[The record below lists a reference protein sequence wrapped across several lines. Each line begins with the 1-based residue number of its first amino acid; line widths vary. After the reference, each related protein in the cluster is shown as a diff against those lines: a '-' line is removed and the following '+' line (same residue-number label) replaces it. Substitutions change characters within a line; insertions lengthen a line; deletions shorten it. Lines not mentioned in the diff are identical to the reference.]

1 MTKVTNWF
9 KKNNGQLISHILI
22 FILLVMVIYPLIL
35 LVMKSFKT
43 ITEEQLDPFAFP
55 KKLCFDNY
63 EYAWAVIR
71 YNFENSIFVTCMTTV
86 LVVILAAMTA
96 FAFERFNFPF
106 KEQLYIAIMALMMI
120 PGVLTITSKYKLI
133 NQLGLMDNM
142 WGVILPTVAGG
153 LPMSII
159 LLRTSIKEISK
170 EMFEA
175 AEMDGAH
182 NVRIFIQ
189 IVIPMIKPIIA
200 ALVIMQFVATWND
213 YLWPRLVLTSSIN
226 QTIPVRLVAFSDDYY
241 NATGGYGAA
250 FAGYVI
256 SSIPLIVIFAV
267 ASKQFISGMTSG
279 AFKM

>member
-1 MTKVTNWF
+1 MKKVISWF

-22 FILLVMVIYPLIL
+22 LLLLIMVIYPLVL
-35 LVMKSFKT
+35 LLMKSFKT
-43 ITEEQLDPFAFP
+43 ITEEQMDPFAFP
-55 KKLCFDNY
+55 KKICFDNY

-71 YNFENSIFVTCMTTV
+71 YNFENSLFVTCMTTF
-86 LVVILAAMTA
+86 LIVILAAMTA
-96 FAFERFNFPF
+96 FAFERFNFPL
-106 KEQLYIAIMALMMI
+106 KEQLYVAIMALMMI
-120 PGVLTITSKYKLI
+120 PGVLTITSKYKFI
-133 NQLGLMDNM
+133 NQIGLMDNM

-159 LLRTSIKEISK
+159 LLRTSIKDISK

-175 AEMDGAH
+175 AEMDGAR
-182 NVRIFIQ
+182 NLRIFIQ
-189 IVIPMIKPIIA
+189 IVIPMIKPIIS
-200 ALVIMQFVATWND
+200 ALIIMQSVATWND

-241 NATGGYGAA
+241 NTTGGYGAA

-256 SSIPLIVIFAV
+256 SSLPLIIIFAV
-267 ASKQFISGMTSG
+267 ASKQFINGMTSG

>member
-1 MTKVTNWF
+1 MKKVISWF

-22 FILLVMVIYPLIL
+22 LLLLIMVIYPLVL
-35 LVMKSFKT
+35 LLMKSFKT
-43 ITEEQLDPFAFP
+43 ITEEQMDPFAFP
-55 KKLCFDNY
+55 KKICFDNY

-71 YNFENSIFVTCMTTV
+71 YNFENSLFVTCMTTF
-86 LVVILAAMTA
+86 LIVILAAMTA
-96 FAFERFNFPF
+96 FAFERFNFPL
-106 KEQLYIAIMALMMI
+106 KEQLYVAIMALMMI
-120 PGVLTITSKYKLI
+120 PGVLTITSKYKFI
-133 NQLGLMDNM
+133 NQIGLMDNM

-159 LLRTSIKEISK
+159 LLRTSIKDISK

-175 AEMDGAH
+175 AEMDGAR
-182 NVRIFIQ
+182 NLRIFIQ
-189 IVIPMIKPIIA
+189 IVIPMIKPIIS
-200 ALVIMQFVATWND
+200 ALIIMQFVATWND

-241 NATGGYGAA
+241 NTTGGYGAA

-256 SSIPLIVIFAV
+256 SSLPLIIIFAV
-267 ASKQFISGMTSG
+267 ASKQFINGMTSG